1 MTEQPDTENPAP
13 EKEPEPAEAREE
25 PKPEEPRKDDAPKNG
40 TPVTPSLL
48 PVPFEP
54 KDVSESLRLA
64 KYISSATL
72 VPKDLRGKPYNT
84 LLVILKGRELGLTPL
99 QAIGNIHLIEGK
111 AEAGAH
117 LIGAMILKSGK
128 AEYFYCKESGYDD
141 EGEGFATYV
150 TRRKGW
156 PEGREATCTWNRQR
170 AIDAKLYDKG
180 DTEYKRENN
189 NWHKF
194 ELNMCE
200 RRAQAELG
208 RREYPDVVMG
218 LYDFGEVS
226 EQVDE
231 IDMGPAV
238 VVDTPEDAV
247 EKASSLKDRMKAK
260 AEAGRERSDLV
271 VDAEIVDAEIVEPDA
286 PAGVVLEKEGTHV
299 LAVDQTT
306 GATTIVEEP
315 PDPAEEE
322 PGGDEPDW
330 MKTPEAAAPEASTE
344 PEEEEVAEVVPLNG
358 DDMTPE
364 EKAEALAEERTQAE
378 LDLEGGDDR

>member
-1 MTEQPDTENPAP
+1 LLKEIPMTEQTDNENPAP
-13 EKEPEPAEAREE
+13 EVEPEPVEGREE
-25 PKPEEPRKDDAPKNG
+25 PKPEEPKAANG
-40 TPVTPSLL
+40 TPAPSSLL

-54 KDVSESLRLA
+54 KDVTESLRLA
-64 KYISSATL
+64 RYISSATL

-141 EGEGFATYV
+141 EGEAFATYV

-156 PEGREATCTWNRQR
+156 PEGREAACTWDRQR

-180 DTEYKRENN
+180 DTEWKRENN

-218 LYDFGEVS
+218 
-226 EQVDE
+226 
-231 IDMGPAV
+231 PAV

-247 EKASSLKDRMKAK
+247 EKATSLKDRMRAK
-260 AEAGRERSDLV
+260 AEAGRESQA
-271 VDAEIVDAEIVEPDA
+271 VDPDTVPTRPPEEVFNADDVEDAEIVE
-286 PAGVVLEKEGTHV
+286 
-299 LAVDQTT
+299 
-306 GATTIVEEP
+306 EE
-315 PDPAEEE
+315 PAEEE
-322 PGGDEPDW
+322 PGGGEPDW
-330 MKTPEAAAPEASTE
+330 MKTPEVSTE
-344 PEEEEVAEVVPLNG
+344 PEEEEVAEVVPING
-358 DDMTPE
+358 GDMTAD
-364 EKAEALAEERTQAE
+364 EKAEALAEERAQAE